1 MKDNLKKLGVPF
13 SKRRSRIL
21 QFVRGTSMLL
31 SGYLIASIQVCAA
44 SKCQHK
50 EWKPS
55 MEDAELQ
62 KKCMQAFERRKL
74 FVLFTLIFELSSLSM
89 YWSENI
95 APEPKTANFPPVK
108 SEYTIGS
115 LF

>member
-55 MEDAELQ
+55 IEDAELQ
-62 KKCMQAFERRKL
+62 KNACKPLKG
-74 FVLFTLIFELSSLSM
+74 
-89 YWSENI
+89 
-95 APEPKTANFPPVK
+95 
-108 SEYTIGS
+108 GS
-115 LF
+115 CLYFSP